1 MISSTF
7 GGYMTAKLGL
17 FAAQHGLHLTGQNLT
32 NAGTPGYTRQVLDQV
47 SINYGGSNRY
57 ASRNIVNIGN
67 GVLVKGTSQLRDPFL
82 DLRYRNE
89 VAHFSEQ
96 GVKLDVLNDLR
107 DILDEVKNAGDDSLG
122 DGGIFNQIGDIIEKF
137 EKYTSEIGSKEFD
150 SMVKASCQSLVTL
163 FNSYSKRIEE
173 VETNLNYDMETAYI
187 P

>member
-67 GVLVKGTSQLRDPFL
+67 GVLVKGTSQLRDPA
-82 DLRYRNE
+82 RYSGR
-89 VAHFSEQ
+89 
-96 GVKLDVLNDLR
+96 
-107 DILDEVKNAGDDSLG
+107 
-122 DGGIFNQIGDIIEKF
+122 
-137 EKYTSEIGSKEFD
+137 SK
-150 SMVKASCQSLVTL
+150 K
-163 FNSYSKRIEE
+163 
-173 VETNLNYDMETAYI
+173 
-187 P
+187 